1 MILDLRE
8 VFSEKKKSIQVEQ
21 QIDMSDFEQAGIHP
35 IEKPVRFEG
44 MVKNT
49 AGIVKLIGTAYYE
62 YSAPCDRCAEPH
74 SEDMSCELEHIIVQ
88 EISNEDDEEFI
99 IAENMQLDIDELV
112 RTDIILNLPFVF
124 LCREDCKGICAGC
137 GKMLNYENCICE
149 KEIDPRLAV
158 LDDFFN

>member
-62 YSAPCDRCAEPH
+62 YR
-74 SEDMSCELEHIIVQ
+74 IVKYAK
-88 EISNEDDEEFI
+88 SSFC
-99 IAENMQLDIDELV
+99 
-112 RTDIILNLPFVF
+112 
-124 LCREDCKGICAGC
+124 LCRKINMSRCVYKGYLGI
-137 GKMLNYENCICE
+137 
-149 KEIDPRLAV
+149 V
-158 LDDFFN
+158 